1 MKKVIGF
8 RVILIILILILIAG
22 IFFFLFKEKEKEE
35 SIEVSSDAV
44 ISFVLK
50 ENLTVPFNENVK
62 VSDFFETFDGK
73 LINDYQINTQ
83 NLGDVKVLFE
93 FIDSQK
99 RKGESEFSIKV
110 IDVNPPQIL
119 IGNSRTVKLGYDKN
133 LTNVLLSLDIEDGNL
148 TREIIGEY
156 DLNAVGDY
164 NLTYIVTDS
173 SGNQTKKDFVLKV
186 KEKKD
191 IEDNEMPKV
200 YIADVIKSHK
210 TENTKIGIDVS
221 KWEEEIDW
229 EKVKNSGIEFA
240 MIRMGY
246 QTEYDGEYIIDP
258 YFEQNVQGAK
268 KVGLQVGVYF
278 YSYAKSVEQAKEQ
291 AEWVKENIKN
301 YEIDLPVAFDW
312 ESWNSFNTTG
322 MSVNTLNNV
331 ANTFL
336 KLIEEAGYKGML
348 YGSKNYLEKV
358 WYPSK
363 YDVWVAHYTKNS
375 QKTSYEGQYLIWQL
389 TETGRVD
396 GIEDDVDID
405 VMYLK

>member
-1 MKKVIGF
+1 MKKI
-8 RVILIILILILIAG
+8 ILFIIVAILILMLIIG
-22 IFFFLFKEKEKEE
+22 INFYLLKRQQE
-35 SIEVSSDAV
+35 SLEVSSEAI

-50 ENLTVPFNENVK
+50 EDLNVEFGQKVK
-62 VSDFFETFDGK
+62 VSDFFEEFDGK
-73 LINDYQINTQ
+73 LINDYEINTE
-83 NLGDVKVLFE
+83 NLGEVKVSFE
-93 FIDSQK
+93 FIDNKNQK
-99 RKGESEFSIKV
+99 GKSEFSIKI
-110 IDVNPPQIL
+110 IDVNSPQIL
-119 IGNSRTVKLGYDKN
+119 IGNSRTVKVGYDKN

-148 TREIIGEY
+148 VREVIGDY
-156 DLNAVGDY
+156 DLNTAGDY
-164 NLTYIVTDS
+164 NLTYVVTDS
-173 SGNQTKKDFVLKV
+173 SGNQAKKDFVLKV
-186 KEKKD
+186 REKKD
-191 IEDNEMPKV
+191 IEDDEMPKV
-200 YIADVIKSHK
+200 YIADVLKNHK

-229 EKVKNSGIEFA
+229 EKVKNSGIEFT

-246 QTEYDGEYIIDP
+246 QTEYDGEYVIDP
-258 YFEQNVQGAK
+258 YFDVNIEGAK

-278 YSYAKSVEQAKEQ
+278 YSYAKSIDQAKEQ
-291 AEWVKENIKN
+291 AEWVKENLKN

-336 KLIEEAGYKGML
+336 KIIEEAGYKGML

-358 WYPSK
+358 WYPSE
-363 YDVWVAHYTKNS
+363 YDVWVAHYTKNA
-375 QKTSYEGQYLIWQL
+375 QKTSYEGKYLIWQL

-405 VMYLK
+405 VMYLE